1 MNTYT
6 FKTTEQTDLFA
17 PFTANEI
24 EYRLATIM
32 MGDSTYTNDKFVVN
46 GANRTVNLQRVL
58 SILHMLGNGAT
69 PQSPQ

>member
-17 PFTANEI
+17 PFTANEV

-32 MGDSTYTNDKFVVN
+32 MGDSTYANDAYAMN
-46 GANRTVNLQRVL
+46 DANRTVNPQRVL

-69 PQSPQ
+69 PQSTQ